1 MTKMTRKTA
10 LKYPF
15 LATEFHSLKSDTHS
29 WAWVSPVVVKMNR
42 LGTEGTRESSH
53 AVRINLR
60 MVRLRIITTTRPLR
74 NASYSLRR
82 GGNKSQTNKKG

>member
-29 WAWVSPVVVKMNR
+29 WAWGSPVVVKMNR

-60 MVRLRIITTTRPLR
+60 MVRLSENNHNNSPSEECLVF
-74 NASYSLRR
+74 
-82 GGNKSQTNKKG
+82 SQTRGK